1 MNHLLSVVFI
11 LHYPAMIPYGEF
23 SGRRAQRLFFDV
35 LRKTNR
41 ALVDTS
47 HDENSPLVYSI
58 SSLIYTGDDTYWMRV
73 ATTEPR
79 LVIAL
84 ENICNLALP
93 RTFHQTGTNKQWT
106 LLAVQRDGHEWAGH
120 AQLNHLIDHT
130 WDNPPP
136 PEILLDVHTP
146 TSVRSLGLYRPHPD
160 PVLLFRSL
168 FDRWRHAGLSVPQ
181 FTPDP
186 ALWDIYTQYH
196 LSLLDAKRLALHMI
210 DHKKGESIPAFTGIL
225 HIKRH
230 RHNAA
235 LWQTARRNHDRY
247 DTALLEQAERIRA
260 RHDDLARWVH
270 LLAQL
275 AFYSGVGIKTGW
287 GMGMVRPLDSD
298 TP

>member
-1 MNHLLSVVFI
+1 MDRLLSLVFTLRYDGI
-11 LHYPAMIPYGEF
+11 VPYGEF
-23 SGRRAQRLFFDV
+23 SGRRAQRIFFDA
-35 LRKTNR
+35 LRTVDP
-41 ALVDTS
+41 ALVNPS
-47 HDENSPLVYSI
+47 HDDNNPLTYSI
-58 SSLIYTGDDTYWMRV
+58 GDMIYMGDHHFWIRI
-73 ATTEPR
+73 ASAEPR
-79 LVIAL
+79 LVAAL
-84 ENICNLALP
+84 AKLRDLALP
-93 RTFHQTGTNKQWT
+93 RRF
-106 LLAVQRDGHEWAGH
+106 E
-120 AQLNHLIDHT
+120 T
-130 WDNPPP
+130 W
-136 PEILLDVHTP
+136 ELLDVHSDQHEWAHEETLEALIHRTWQQSPPTTLLLDIHSP
-146 TSVRSLGLYRPHPD
+146 TSVRSMGLYRPHPD